1 MEEGKVKVADF
12 HLVDSVNGHDVKLIV
27 MFRDDANFTSAFTIT
42 SHFGAQKSWMP
53 VAYFYEDITAG
64 EAYLVRMERFEQ
76 PSQEAIDVFLAIQ
89 KTIAG
94 LKA

>member
-1 MEEGKVKVADF
+1 
-12 HLVDSVNGHDVKLIV
+12 LIV
-27 MFRDDANFTSAFTIT
+27 WTLQGSGRFSEKPSFAIT